1 MYENARIGVTE
12 AAASLWLGRRIR
24 VLDARGGE
32 LCAGFLSHVSSR
44 RAFVL
49 QERHGVR
56 FGGAMRMVRL
66 TEVGAIVPAGETA
79 PAREA
84 G

>member
-1 MYENARIGVTE
+1 MYDNERTGVTE

-32 LCAGFLSHVSSR
+32 LCCGFLSHVSSR

-49 QERHGVR
+49 RDGR
-56 FGGAMRMVRL
+56 PCASAAACRRCAL
-66 TEVGAIVPAGETA
+66 TDVGAIVPAA
-79 PAREA
+79 LSR
-84 G
+84 

>member
-1 MYENARIGVTE
+1 MHENGRIGITE

-24 VLDARGGE
+24 VLDAGGGE

-49 QERHGVR
+49 GERHGTR
-56 FGGAMRMVRL
+56 FGGAMQTVAL
-66 TEVGAIVPAGETA
+66 VDVAQIVPAGE
-79 PAREA
+79 A